1 MLAVAIQN
9 GRRGNKAKMKRCPWC
24 GKPVNYR
31 KEGRRVRQKKTPK
44 AFKFARCS
52 HCDHYYGQHVYSS
65 KIGRGL
71 FFSSLPVII
80 LGFALQWYLLV
91 VVYMFVLVAI
101 GIAGVFFLPYRR
113 MDENE
118 DLDETEEGPSFRAA
132 WSEEQKK
139 IKRHKLYFLTDKFDE
154 YPAFAAVSPICF
166 DTVDRKNGSGA
177 GHFLYAHP
185 ENVKYRERTFA
196 DLYDSDMRRVGSIR
210 WLDREAPRPEAS
222 ENR

>member
-1 MLAVAIQN
+1 MEVLS
-9 GRRGNKAKMKRCPWC
+9 MERCPWC

-91 VVYMFVLVAI
+91 VVYMFVLVATVI
-101 GIAGVFFLPYRR
+101 VGSFFLPYRR

-185 ENVKYRERTFA
+185 ENVKYRERIVVN
-196 DLYDSDMRRVGSIR
+196 LYDSGM
-210 WLDREAPRPEAS
+210 
-222 ENR
+222 NYM